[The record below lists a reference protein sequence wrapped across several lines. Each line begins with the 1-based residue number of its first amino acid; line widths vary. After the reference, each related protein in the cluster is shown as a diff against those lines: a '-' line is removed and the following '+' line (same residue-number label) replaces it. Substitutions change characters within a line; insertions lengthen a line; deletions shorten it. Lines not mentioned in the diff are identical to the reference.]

1 MKKLVY
7 ICSPLRG
14 DILKNLTAAAGYCRE
29 VVETWPEVIPI
40 APHLYFTQF
49 LNDNKPRERS
59 LGMEMG
65 LELLDMCE
73 ELWVYGID
81 NPSEGMKAELE
92 YAKSHGITIRDGF
105 ALRKEASTLWEK
117 KIGDA
122 LLYLPIKSDN
132 YGDAEIIKSTIVR
145 ISGELVLEMAKELT
159 RNRGQDIEA
168 HVGAAL

>member
-14 DILKNLTAAAGYCRE
+14 DILKNLTNAAGYCRE
-29 VVETWPEVIPI
+29 VVEKWPEVIPI

-49 LNDNKPRERS
+49 LNDNRPNERS

-73 ELWVYGID
+73 ELWVYGMD

-92 YAKSHGITIRDGF
+92 YAKENGITIRDGF
-105 ALRKEASTLWEK
+105 ELRKEIGQPWEDK
-117 KIGDA
+117 LGDA
-122 LLYLPIKSDN
+122 VVWLPVDSDN
-132 YGDAEIIKSTIVR
+132 YDDVEVIKTTAVR
-145 ISGELVLEMAKELT
+145 ISGELVLEMAKSL
-159 RNRGQDIEA
+159 RQHRGQNIDA

>member
-14 DILKNLTAAAGYCRE
+14 DILKNITAAAGYCRE
-29 VVETWPEVIPI
+29 VVEKWPDVIPI
-40 APHLYFTQF
+40 APHVYFTQF
-49 LNDNKPRERS
+49 LNDHKPIERS

-65 LELLDMCE
+65 LALLDICE
-73 ELWVYGID
+73 ELWAYGID

-92 YAKSHGITIRDGF
+92 YAKANGITIRDGF
-105 ALRKEASTLWEK
+105 ELRKDPGHRAKHL
-117 KIGDA
+117 GDA
-122 LLYLPIKSDN
+122 LLYLPAKSEH
-132 YGDAEIIKSTIVR
+132 YGDAEIIKSTAVR

-168 HVGAAL
+168 HVRATI